1 VEGDGAGRAGRS
13 RVHSNAWICPRTPPK
28 HFPNFIVDK
37 RAKRGRIPR
46 VIGGVHPQPQRKG
59 RRVLRCARAP
69 GRAATGEGD
78 GKMARQ
84 RVKVDEV
91 ALAGDF
97 VTGMY
102 TQSELAAKYGLSRS
116 AVEKIVS
123 GRRRPDVQRM
133 IETARQAAAGRAK
146 ERLAELLSPALGV
159 LARAMEGEPS
169 GRAISAAKAVL
180 DRTLGRP
187 VPAGAAGAWAT
198 GVVQDCR
205 HAPDLMGLTPE
216 TKRLVLQELGWS
228 NREIDQ
234 DVPDEL
240 ARERKEAMKQDA
252 W

>member
-1 VEGDGAGRAGRS
+1 
-13 RVHSNAWICPRTPPK
+13 
-28 HFPNFIVDK
+28 
-37 RAKRGRIPR
+37 
-46 VIGGVHPQPQRKG
+46 
-59 RRVLRCARAP
+59 
-69 GRAATGEGD
+69 
-78 GKMARQ
+78 MARQ

-102 TQSELAAKYGLSRS
+102 SQSELAAKYGLSRS

-169 GRAISAAKAVL
+169 ARAISAAKAVL

-205 HAPDLMGLTPE
+205 HGPDLTDLSPE
-216 TKRLVLQELGWS
+216 TKRLVLRELGYS
-228 NREIDQ
+228 GREIDQ
-234 DVPDEL
+234 NLSDEL
-240 ARERKEAMKQDA
+240 AREQEDA
-252 W
+252 SDRDGW